1 MGRGL
6 SPRDCGSAPVLFSDK
21 NPSPISPTCPGT
33 PNGRPLPHPCSAR
46 PSSPTGPGGYSHI
59 LGGQRPAL
67 HDADVQGA
75 ALGHGAL
82 PQTFRPGGRPGSEA
96 GPRQGGRLHVT
107 RRESGT
113 LSRSPRATCP
123 KRAGSWTG
131 GFRRR
136 REDSDRGGG
145 ASLPGLYR

>member
-1 MGRGL
+1 MGRGPL
-6 SPRDCGSAPVLFSDK
+6 APRRWISPRTPISTPLSFHDLPWHAEWAT
-21 NPSPISPTCPGT
+21 PSPTMPGT
-33 PNGRPLPHPCSAR
+33 PLIPDWPR
-46 PSSPTGPGGYSHI
+46 GYSHI

-75 ALGHGAL
+75 ALGHGAQ

-107 RRESGT
+107 RSEPGT
-113 LSRSPRATCP
+113 LSRSPRASCP